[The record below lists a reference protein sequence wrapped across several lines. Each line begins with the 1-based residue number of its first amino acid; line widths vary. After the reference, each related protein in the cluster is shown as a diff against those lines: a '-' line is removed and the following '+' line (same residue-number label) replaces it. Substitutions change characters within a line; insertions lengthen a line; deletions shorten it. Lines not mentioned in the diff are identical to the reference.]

1 MKNDRIREHLDI
13 CLDGVTV
20 SPALHARIRRRITE
34 DTPARRTTAPRRILV
49 IAALIVLLL
58 VTTAA
63 AITIAGLVRQDMEP
77 VRQFMMKLT
86 RSDSWLLEDKLY
98 YVSLMEEW
106 GFDLHA
112 EKLALLR
119 SGSLTPDE
127 QEQLA
132 GEVIWDCIAAH
143 ELAIHGRVIDPAN
156 QPEPY
161 PIPDN
166 RTLFEM
172 LWLQNDPQADLETIH
187 AAYEE
192 WFAELHAALPG
203 DTPVPANLTAEQKR
217 AALLMDVDN
226 YMADSMSMS
235 RKERAAAE
243 ISLEFDRAIGRWVA
257 EIRVKGSDLR
267 DVTREWFDWRIPDG
281 DVTYDAATDT
291 YTHYRNFKPIL

>member
-1 MKNDRIREHLDI
+1 MKNDRIREHLHM
-13 CLDGVTV
+13 CLREVEV
-20 SPALHARIRRRITE
+20 SPALHEHICRSTMERTAIRRM
-34 DTPARRTTAPRRILV
+34 TAPKRMFAM
-49 IAALIVLLL
+49 AALIVMLLI
-58 VTTAA
+58 TTAA
-63 AITIAGLVRQDMEP
+63 ALTIAGLVRRDMEP
-77 VRQFMMKLT
+77 VRQFMMQLT

-106 GFDLHA
+106 GFDLDQT
-112 EKLALLR
+112 KLAQLR
-119 SGSLTPDE
+119 TGNLTPDE

-143 ELAIHGRVIDPAN
+143 ELAVHGRVIDPAN

-172 LWLQNDPQADLETIH
+172 LWLQNDPQAELETIH

-192 WFAELHAALPG
+192 WFAELHAALPS
-203 DTPVPANLTAEQKR
+203 DTPVPANMTAEQKR
-217 AALLMDVDN
+217 AALLMDVDS

-257 EIRVKGSDLR
+257 EISVKGSELR
-267 DVTREWFDWRIPDG
+267 DVTREWFDWQIPFG
-281 DVTYDAATDT
+281 DVTYDAETDT
-291 YTHYRNFKPIL
+291 YAHWRNFKPIQ

>member
-1 MKNDRIREHLDI
+1 MKNDRIREHLEI

-20 SPALHARIRRRITE
+20 SPALHARMRRRIME
-34 DTPARRTTAPRRILV
+34 NTPVRKTTAPRRILV
-49 IAALIVLLL
+49 VAALIVLLL

-77 VRQFMMKLT
+77 VRQFMMQLT

-106 GFDLHA
+106 GFDLNA
-112 EKLALLR
+112 EKLARLR

-143 ELAIHGRVIDPAN
+143 ELAVHGRVIDPAN

-172 LWLQNDPQADLETIH
+172 LWLQNDPQAELETIH

-267 DVTREWFDWRIPDG
+267 DVTREWFDWQIPSG

-291 YTHYRNFKPIL
+291 YTHYRNFKPIP